1 MPTQNDFLEI
11 IGPLTKDLEKHG
23 FIPILVGGMA
33 LVVLG
38 SQRVTHDF
46 DFLVSLQDLLSETVL
61 KIFYQHGFELI
72 SKINERREVLRTI
85 DNQKAAANRLK
96 IDTPPS
102 AYFYHH
108 KAQLKIDL
116 LFDFPLPAVEVASRA
131 LKIKVRSYPLRVASR
146 EDLIRMKEIAYA
158 DRRLSS
164 DAQDLEFLRAL
175 PPSAR

>member
-1 MPTQNDFLEI
+1 MPTQNNFLKI

-23 FIPILVGGMA
+23 LIPILVGGMA

-46 DFLVSLQDLLSETVL
+46 DFLISLQDLSAETVL
-61 KIFYQHGFELI
+61 ETLYKHGFELI

-85 DNQKAAANRLK
+85 DNPKVAALRLK
-96 IDTPPS
+96 IDAPPS

-108 KAQLKIDL
+108 KAELKIDL
-116 LFDFPLPAVEVASRA
+116 LFDFPFPAMEVASRA
-131 LKIKVRSYPLRVASR
+131 LKIMVRSYPLRVASR

-158 DRRLSS
+158 DRRLST

-175 PPSAR
+175 PPSAK